1 MTNKSSDQNSAFANL
16 NKDQL
21 TAIKTFEKEFNTKY
35 SSRVFIMA
43 FDNK

>member
-1 MTNKSSDQNSAFANL
+1 MTNENSDHNSSFANL
-16 NKDQL
+16 NEDQVA
-21 TAIKTFEKEFNTKY
+21 AIKTFEKEFNTKY